1 MAMEDNPLWSRRGFL
16 GMGVGVLGAAGLA
29 ACGDSTPKSK
39 PPPAPEVPQE
49 LLDAAASMKGSSMGV
64 LSQKLYSEAAN
75 AALDASIKK
84 FADATGTKIENSLVQ
99 ADAGDVVAKIDAEV
113 KGGVAR
119 DLAFMTDSR
128 FVAQFHSL
136 GDLEDVTDI
145 VTALKAKYGEPT
157 AESKNF
163 CVFDGKW
170 FAIPYH
176 FIGIGSFLRKDWMQE
191 KGITPKEIYTWEE
204 LRDLCLE
211 ISDPAKR
218 RFGWGMTMNRSGD
231 ANGIIEAA
239 INAYGGSIA
248 DNDGRKVTFDSP
260 ETVQAVSFLGD
271 IYTNPKYKPMLPPG
285 VAAWT
290 DSSNNE
296 NWLAGILGYTR
307 NQFSVYADSKT
318 KQNPVY
324 GNTHVFAD
332 CIGPATDKP
341 LLLGQSQGFVIFK
354 GAKNAPLAK
363 LLAQYM
369 VSAPAL
375 LGVAKEAPGLAL
387 PAWEKVWDADPFFT
401 SGDPAFPIMRKIT
414 QQSLPLSTK
423 NGLNFPQ
430 KASAGQQAVV
440 AAYVLTDMMQQ
451 VVQGTAPAKAV
462 KDTHAKMVQIFT
474 QQGLPQ

>member
-1 MAMEDNPLWSRRGFL
+1 MEDSSLWSRRGFL
-16 GMGVGVLGAAGLA
+16 GLGAGVLGAAGLA
-29 ACGDSTPKSK
+29 ACGSDSTPT
-39 PPPAPEVPQE
+39 PRAPAEVPKE
-49 LLDAAASMKGSSMGV
+49 LLDAAASLKGSAMGV

-75 AALDASIKK
+75 AALDSSIKK

-128 FVAQFHSL
+128 FVAQFHAL
-136 GDLEDVTDI
+136 GDLEDVTD
-145 VTALKAKYGEPT
+145 VVDALTARYGEPT

-163 CVFDGKW
+163 CVFDDRW

-176 FIGIGSFLRKDWMQE
+176 FIGIGSFLRKDWMQD
-191 KGITPKEIYTWEE
+191 KGITPKDVYTWEE
-204 LRDLCLE
+204 LRDLCLA
-211 ISDPAKR
+211 ISDPTKR
-218 RFGWGMTMNRSGD
+218 RFGWGMTVNRSGD
-231 ANGIIEAA
+231 ANGLIEAV
-239 INAYGGSIA
+239 INSYGGAIA
-248 DNDGRKVTFDSP
+248 SNDGRKVTFDSP
-260 ETVQAVSFLGD
+260 ETVQAVTFLGD
-271 IYTNPKYKPMLPPG
+271 IYTNPRYKPMLPPG

-307 NQFSVYADSKT
+307 NSFSVYADSKT
-318 KQNPVY
+318 KKNPVY
-324 GNTHVFAD
+324 DKTHVFAD
-332 CIGPATDKP
+332 CIGPATDNP
-341 LLLGQSQGFVIFK
+341 LLLGQSQAFVVFK
-354 GAKNAPLAK
+354 GAKNAALAK
-363 LLAQYM
+363 LLAQYL

-414 QQSLPLSTK
+414 QLSLPLTTK
-423 NGLNFPQ
+423 NGLHFPQ
-430 KASAGQQAVV
+430 KASAGQQAAVG
-440 AAYVLTDMMQQ
+440 AYVLTDMMQQ
-451 VVQGTAPAKAV
+451 VIQGTAPARAV
-462 KDTHAKMVQIFT
+462 RAAHTKMVQIFT

>member
-1 MAMEDNPLWSRRGFL
+1 MEDNPLWSRRGFL
-16 GMGVGVLGAAGLA
+16 GLGAGVLGAAGLA
-29 ACGDSTPKSK
+29 ACGSGTSKSTPRVQ
-39 PPPAPEVPQE
+39 ADVPKE
-49 LLDAAASMKGSSMGV
+49 LVDAASSVKGSSMGV

-75 AALDASIKK
+75 AALDRSIKT

-128 FVAQFHSL
+128 FVAQFHAL
-136 GDLEDVTDI
+136 GDLEEVTDI
-145 VTALKAKYGEPT
+145 VKALTARYGEPS
-157 AESKNF
+157 AEAKNF

-176 FIGIGSFLRKDWMQE
+176 FIGIGSFLRKDWMQD
-191 KGITPKEIYTWEE
+191 KGISPKDVYTWEE
-204 LRDLCLE
+204 LRDLCLA
-211 ISDPAKR
+211 ISDPTRR
-218 RFGWGMTMNRSGD
+218 RFGWGMTINRSGD
-231 ANGIIEAA
+231 ATGMIEAL

-248 DNDGRKVTFDSP
+248 SDDGRKVTFDSP
-260 ETVQAVSFLGD
+260 ETVQAVAFLGD
-271 IYTNPKYKPMLPPG
+271 LYTNPRYKPMLPPG

-318 KQNPVY
+318 KKNPVY

-341 LLLGQSQGFVIFK
+341 LLFGQSQAFVVFK
-354 GAKNAPLAK
+354 GAKNAALAK
-363 LLAQYM
+363 LLAQYLIT
-369 VSAPAL
+369 APAL

-401 SGDPAFPIMRKIT
+401 SGDPAFPIVRRIS
-414 QQSLPLSTK
+414 QQPLPLSTK

-430 KASAGQQAVV
+430 KASAGQQAVES
-440 AAYVLTDMMQQ
+440 AYVLTDMMQQ
-451 VVQGTAPAKAV
+451 VVQGTAANRAV
-462 KDTHAKMVQIFT
+462 QAAHAKMVQIFN

>member
-1 MAMEDNPLWSRRGFL
+1 MEDNPLWSRRGFL

-29 ACGDSTPKSK
+29 ACGGTSDSAPKA
-39 PPPAPEVPQE
+39 PAEVPKE
-49 LLDAAASMKGSSMGV
+49 LVDAASSMKGSSMGV

-75 AALDASIKK
+75 AALDRSIKT

-128 FVAQFHSL
+128 FVAQFHGL
-136 GDLEDVTDI
+136 GDLEEVTD
-145 VTALKAKYGEPT
+145 VVKALTAKYGEPS
-157 AESKNF
+157 AEAKNF

-176 FIGIGSFLRKDWMQE
+176 FIGIGSFLRKDWMQD
-191 KGITPKEIYTWEE
+191 KGISPKDVYSWEE
-204 LRDLCLE
+204 LRDLCLA
-211 ISDPAKR
+211 ISDPTKR
-218 RFGWGMTMNRSGD
+218 RFGWGMTINRSGD
-231 ANGIIEAA
+231 ANGMIEAL

-248 DNDGRKVTFDSP
+248 SDDGRKVRFDSP
-260 ETVQAVSFLGD
+260 ETVQAVAFLGD
-271 IYTNPKYKPMLPPG
+271 LYTNPKYKPMLPPG

-318 KQNPVY
+318 KKNPVY

-341 LLLGQSQGFVIFK
+341 LLFGQSQAFVVFK
-354 GAKNAPLAK
+354 GAKNAALAK
-363 LLAQYM
+363 LLAQYLIT
-369 VSAPAL
+369 APAL

-401 SGDPAFPIMRKIT
+401 SGDPAFPIVRRIS
-414 QQSLPLSTK
+414 QQPLPLSTK

-430 KASAGQQAVV
+430 KASAGQQAVES
-440 AAYVLTDMMQQ
+440 AYVMTDMMQQ
-451 VVQGTAPAKAV
+451 VVQGTAANRAV
-462 KDTHAKMVQIFT
+462 QAAHAKMVQIFN

>member
-1 MAMEDNPLWSRRGFL
+1 MQDNPLWSRRAVMRTGL
-16 GMGVGVLGAAGLA
+16 GVLGAAGLA
-29 ACGDSTPKSK
+29 ACGDGTSPSVPRGPDVPK
-39 PPPAPEVPQE
+39 E
-49 LLDAAASMKGSSMGV
+49 LLDAAASSKGSSMGM

-75 AALDASIKK
+75 AALDSSIKT

-128 FVAQFHSL
+128 FVAQFQAL
-136 GDLEDVTDI
+136 GDLEDVTD
-145 VTALKAKYGEPT
+145 VVKALTARYGEPT

-163 CVFDGKW
+163 CVFNGKW
-170 FAIPYH
+170 YAIPYH
-176 FIGIGSFLRKDWMQE
+176 FIGIGSFLRKDWMQD
-191 KGITPKEIYTWEE
+191 KGITPKDLYSWEE
-204 LRDLCLE
+204 LRDLCLA
-211 ISDPAKR
+211 ISDPGKR
-218 RFGWGMTMNRSGD
+218 RFGWGMTVNRSGD
-231 ANGIIEAA
+231 ANGMIEAL
-239 INAYGGSIA
+239 INSYGGSVVS
-248 DNDGRKVTFDSP
+248 DDGRKVTFDSP
-260 ETVQAVSFLGD
+260 ETVQAVAFLGD
-271 IYTNPKYKPMLPPG
+271 IYTNPRFKPMLPPG

-318 KQNPVY
+318 KKNPVY

-354 GAKNAPLAK
+354 GAKNSALAK
-363 LLAQYM
+363 LLAQYL

-387 PAWEKVWDADPFFT
+387 PAWQKVWDADPFFT
-401 SGDPAFPIMRKIT
+401 DGDPAFPIMRRIT
-414 QQSLPLSTK
+414 EQPLPLTTK

-430 KASAGQQAVV
+430 KASAGQQAAVG
-440 AAYVLTDMMQQ
+440 AYVLTDMMQQ
-451 VVQGTAPAKAV
+451 VVQGTAPARAV
-462 KDTHAKMVQIFT
+462 QTAHAKMVQIFT

>member
-1 MAMEDNPLWSRRGFL
+1 MTMENNPLWSRRGFL
-16 GMGVGVLGAAGLA
+16 GMGVGVIGAAGLA
-29 ACGDSTPKSK
+29 ACGGNTPASK
-39 PPPAPEVPQE
+39 APPPPEVPQE
-49 LLDAAASMKGSSMGV
+49 LLDAAAPLKGTSMGV

-136 GDLEDVTDI
+136 GDLEDVTDV
-145 VTALKAKYGEPT
+145 VTSLKGKYGEPT
-157 AESKNF
+157 AESRNF

-170 FAIPYH
+170 AAIPYH

-191 KGITPKEIYTWEE
+191 KGIAPKEIYTWEE
-204 LRDLCLE
+204 LRDLCLA
-211 ISDPAKR
+211 ISDPSKR
-218 RFGWGMTMNRSGD
+218 RFGWGMTTNRSGD
-231 ANGIIEAA
+231 ANGMIEAM

-248 DNDGRKVTFDSP
+248 DNEGRKVTFNSP
-260 ETVQAVSFLGD
+260 ETVQAVTVLGD

-307 NQFSVYADSKT
+307 NSFSVYADSKT
-318 KQNPVY
+318 KKNPVY
-324 GNTHVFAD
+324 DNTYVFAD

-341 LLLGQSQGFVIFK
+341 LLLGQSQGFVVFK

-369 VSAPAL
+369 ITAPAL

-414 QQSLPLSTK
+414 QQPLPLSTK

-451 VVQGTAPAKAV
+451 VIQGTAAAKAV
-462 KDTHAKMVQIFT
+462 QAAHAKMVQIFT

>member
-1 MAMEDNPLWSRRGFL
+1 MEDNPLLTRRGVL

-29 ACGDSTPKSK
+29 ACGGGTSTSTPRVQ
-39 PPPAPEVPQE
+39 AEVPKE
-49 LLDAAASMKGSSMGV
+49 LLDAAASLKGSSMGV

-75 AALDASIKK
+75 AALDSSIKK

-128 FVAQFHSL
+128 FVAQFHAL
-136 GDLEDVTDI
+136 GDLEDVTD
-145 VTALKAKYGEPT
+145 VVKTLTAKYGEPT
-157 AESKNF
+157 AESQNF

-176 FIGIGSFLRKDWMQE
+176 FIGIGSFLRKDWMRE
-191 KGITPKEIYTWEE
+191 KGIDPKDVYSWEE

-218 RFGWGMTMNRSGD
+218 RFGWGMTVNRSGD
-231 ANGIIEAA
+231 ANGLIDALV
-239 INAYGGSIA
+239 NSYGGSIA
-248 DNDGRKVTFDSP
+248 SNDGTKVTFDSP
-260 ETVQAVSFLGD
+260 ETVAAVTFLGD
-271 IYTNPKYKPMLPPG
+271 IYTNPKYKAMLPPG

-290 DSSNNE
+290 DNSNNE

-307 NQFSVYADSKT
+307 NSFSVYADSKT
-318 KQNPVY
+318 KKNPVY
-324 GNTHVFAD
+324 DNTHVFVD
-332 CIGPATDKP
+332 CIGPATDNP
-341 LLLGQSQGFVIFK
+341 LLLGQSQAFVVFK
-354 GAKNAPLAK
+354 GAKNAELAK
-363 LLAQYM
+363 LLAQYLIT
-369 VSAPAL
+369 APAL

-414 QQSLPLSTK
+414 EQSLPLSTK
-423 NGLNFPQ
+423 NGLEFPQ
-430 KASAGQQAVV
+430 KASAGQQAAVG
-440 AAYVLTDMMQQ
+440 AYVLTDMMQQ
-451 VVQGTAPAKAV
+451 VIQGTTPARAV
-462 KDTHAKMVQIFT
+462 RAAHAKMVQIFT

>member
-1 MAMEDNPLWSRRGFL
+1 MEDKPLWSRRDIL
-16 GMGVGVLGAAGLA
+16 GMGAGLLGAAGLA
-29 ACGDSTPKSK
+29 ACGGGSTPTPQMSPAEVSK
-39 PPPAPEVPQE
+39 E
-49 LLDAAASMKGSSMGV
+49 LLDAAASLKGSSMGM

-128 FVAQFHSL
+128 FVAQFQAL

-145 VTALKAKYGEPT
+145 VTALTAKYGQPT

-170 FAIPYH
+170 FAVPYH

-191 KGITPKEIYTWEE
+191 KGISPKDVYTWEE
-204 LRDLCLE
+204 LRDLCLA

-218 RFGWGMTMNRSGD
+218 RFGWGMTVNRSGD
-231 ANGIIEAA
+231 ANGMIEAL

-248 DNDGRKVTFDSP
+248 SNDGRKVTFDSP
-260 ETVQAVSFLGD
+260 ETVQAVTFLGD

-296 NWLAGILGYTR
+296 NWLAGVLGYTR

-318 KQNPVY
+318 KKNPVY
-324 GNTHVFAD
+324 DNTHVFAD

-341 LLLGQSQGFVIFK
+341 LLLGQSQGFVVFK
-354 GAKNAPLAK
+354 GAKNAALAK
-363 LLAQYM
+363 LLAQYLI
-369 VSAPAL
+369 SAPAL

-430 KASAGQQAVV
+430 KASAGQQAAVG
-440 AAYVLTDMMQQ
+440 AYVLTDMMQQ
-451 VVQGTAPAKAV
+451 VVQGTAPAQAIKAA
-462 KDTHAKMVQIFT
+462 HAKMVSIFT

>member
-1 MAMEDNPLWSRRGFL
+1 MAMEDSPLWSRRDFL

-29 ACGDSTPKSK
+29 ACGGGPSESGPKVQ
-39 PPPAPEVPQE
+39 PEVPQE
-49 LLDAAASMKGSSMGV
+49 LLDAAGSLKGSSMGV
-64 LSQKLYSEAAN
+64 LSQKLYSTAAN
-75 AALDASIKK
+75 AALDSSIKT

-128 FVAQFHSL
+128 FVAQFHAL

-145 VTALKAKYGEPT
+145 VKALTVKYGEPC
-157 AESKNF
+157 AEAKNF

-191 KGITPKEIYTWEE
+191 KGITPKELYTWEE

-211 ISDPAKR
+211 ISDPGKR
-218 RFGWGMTMNRSGD
+218 KYGWGMTINRSGD
-231 ANGIIEAA
+231 ANGMIEAL
-239 INAYGGSIA
+239 INSYGGSIA
-248 DNDGRKVTFDSP
+248 DNDGRKVTFESP
-260 ETVQAVSFLGD
+260 ETVQAVTFLGD
-271 IYTNPKYKPMLPPG
+271 IYTNARYKPMLPPG

-307 NQFSVYADSKT
+307 NSFSVYADSKT
-318 KQNPVY
+318 KKNPVY
-324 GNTHVFAD
+324 DKTHVFSD

-341 LLLGQSQGFVIFK
+341 LLLGQSQGFVVFK
-354 GAKNAPLAK
+354 GAKNPALAK
-363 LLAQYM
+363 LLAQYL
-369 VSAPAL
+369 VTAKAL

-401 SGDPAFPIMRKIT
+401 SGDPAFPVLRKIT
-414 QQSLPLSTK
+414 QLSLPLKTK
-423 NGLNFPQ
+423 NGLAFPQ
-430 KASAGQQAVV
+430 KASAGQQSVV

-462 KDTHAKMVQIFT
+462 NAAHTKMVQIFN

>member
-1 MAMEDNPLWSRRGFL
+1 MDGKPSLGRRGFL

-29 ACGDSTPKSK
+29 ACGGNSPSTPRTQ
-39 PPPAPEVPQE
+39 AEVPQE

-64 LSQKLYSEAAN
+64 LSQKLYSTAAN
-75 AALDASIKK
+75 EALDASIKK

-128 FVAQFHSL
+128 FVAQFHAL
-136 GDLEDVTDI
+136 GDLEDVTD
-145 VTALKAKYGEPT
+145 VVKALTAKYGEPT

-191 KGITPKEIYTWEE
+191 KGIAPKEIYSWEE
-204 LRDLCLE
+204 LRDLCLA
-211 ISDPAKR
+211 ISDPSKR

-231 ANGIIEAA
+231 ANGIIEAL
-239 INAYGGSIA
+239 INSYGGSVA
-248 DNDGRKVTFDSP
+248 SNDGTKVTFNSP
-260 ETVQAVSFLGD
+260 ETVQAVTFLGD
-271 IYTNPKYKPMLPPG
+271 IYTNSKFKPMLPPG

-318 KQNPVY
+318 KKNPVY
-324 GNTHVFAD
+324 ENTHVFSD

-341 LLLGQSQGFVIFK
+341 LLLGQSQGFVVFK
-354 GAKNAPLAK
+354 GAKNPALAK
-363 LLAQYM
+363 LLTQYL

-387 PAWEKVWDADPFFT
+387 PAWQKVWDADPFFT
-401 SGDPAFPIMRKIT
+401 GGDPAFPIMRKIT
-414 QQSLPLSTK
+414 ELSLPLSTK

-430 KASAGQQAVV
+430 KASAGQQAAVG
-440 AAYVLTDMMQQ
+440 AYVLTDMMQQ
-451 VVQGTAPAKAV
+451 VVQGAAPAKAV
-462 KDTHAKMVQIFT
+462 QAAHEKMVQIFR

>member
-1 MAMEDNPLWSRRGFL
+1 MEDHPLWTRRSFL
-16 GMGVGVLGAAGLA
+16 AMGAGVLGAAGLA
-29 ACGDSTPKSK
+29 ACGGGTT
-39 PPPAPEVPQE
+39 PAPQAPAEVPKE
-49 LLDAAASMKGSSMGV
+49 LLDAAASLKGTSMGM

-75 AALDASIKK
+75 AALNSSIKK
-84 FADATGTKIENSLVQ
+84 FADATGTTIGNSLVQ

-113 KGGVAR
+113 KGGTAR

-128 FVAQFHSL
+128 FVAQFQAL
-136 GDLEDVTDI
+136 GDLEDVSD
-145 VTALKAKYGEPT
+145 VVRALTAIYGEPT

-176 FIGIGSFLRKDWMQE
+176 FIGIGSFLRKDWMRD
-191 KGITPKEIYTWEE
+191 KGISPKEVYSWEE
-204 LRDLCLE
+204 LRDLCLA
-211 ISDPAKR
+211 ISDPGKR
-218 RFGWGMTMNRSGD
+218 RFGWGMTVNRSGD
-231 ANGIIEAA
+231 ANGMIEAL

-248 DNDGRKVTFDSP
+248 SNDGRKVTFNSP
-260 ETVQAVSFLGD
+260 ETVQAVAFLGD

-285 VAAWT
+285 VASWT

-318 KQNPVY
+318 KKNPVY
-324 GNTHVFAD
+324 DNTHVFAD
-332 CIGPATDKP
+332 CTGPATDKP
-341 LLLGQSQGFVIFK
+341 LLLGQSQGFVVFK
-354 GAKNAPLAK
+354 GAKNTALAK
-363 LLAQYM
+363 LLAQYL

-375 LGVAKEAPGLAL
+375 VGVAKEAPGLAL

-414 QQSLPLSTK
+414 QQALPLSTS

-430 KASAGQQAVV
+430 KASAGQQAAVG
-440 AAYVLTDMMQQ
+440 AYVLTDMMQQ
-451 VVQGTAPAKAV
+451 VIQGTAPAQAV
-462 KDTHAKMVQIFT
+462 QAAHTKMVQIFN
-474 QQGLPQ
+474 QQGLTQ

>member
-1 MAMEDNPLWSRRGFL
+1 MEENLLRTRRGFL
-16 GMGVGVLGAAGLA
+16 GMGVGLLGAAGLA
-29 ACGDSTPKSK
+29 ACGDSGPSSTP
-39 PPPAPEVPQE
+39 PPPAEVPQE
-49 LLDAAASMKGSSMGV
+49 LLDAAASLKGSSMGM

-99 ADAGDVVAKIDAEV
+99 ADAGDMVAKIDAEV

-128 FVAQFHSL
+128 FVAQFHAL

-145 VTALKAKYGEPT
+145 VETLTARYGEPT

-163 CVFDGKW
+163 CVFNGRW

-191 KGITPKEIYTWEE
+191 KGISPKDIYTWEE
-204 LRDLCLE
+204 LRDVCLE

-218 RFGWGMTMNRSGD
+218 RFGWGMTVNRSGD
-231 ANGIIEAA
+231 ANGLIEAL
-239 INAYGGSIA
+239 INSYGGSIVS
-248 DNDGRKVTFDSP
+248 NDGTKVMFNSP
-260 ETVQAVSFLGD
+260 ETVQAVTFLAD
-271 IYTNPKYKPMLPPG
+271 LYTNPRYKPMLPPG

-307 NQFSVYADSKT
+307 NQFSVYADSRT
-318 KQNPVY
+318 KQNPVHEH
-324 GNTHVFAD
+324 THVFAD

-341 LLLGQSQGFVIFK
+341 LLLGQSQGFVVFK
-354 GAKNAPLAK
+354 GAKNPDLAK
-363 LLAQYM
+363 LLAQYL

-375 LGVAKEAPGLAL
+375 LGVAKEAPGLVM
-387 PAWEKVWDADPFFT
+387 PAWSKVWDADPFFT
-401 SGDPAFPIMRKIT
+401 SGDPAFPMLRRIT
-414 QQSLPLSTK
+414 EQALPLSTK

-430 KASAGQQAVV
+430 KANAGQQAVG

-451 VVQGTAPAKAV
+451 ATQGTPPAQAV
-462 KDTHAKMVQIFT
+462 QAAHAKMVQIFN